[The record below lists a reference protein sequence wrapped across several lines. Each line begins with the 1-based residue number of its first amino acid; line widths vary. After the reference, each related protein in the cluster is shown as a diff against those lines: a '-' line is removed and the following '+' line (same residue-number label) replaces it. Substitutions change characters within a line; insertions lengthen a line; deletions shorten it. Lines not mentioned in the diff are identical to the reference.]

1 MITQHEQGEKPQR
14 KKIKKLE
21 DGKKDK
27 ERSFDKIWDP
37 ITRFKPLSYS
47 RGYLP
52 AILCNQKHH
61 KRQLCEELEKKNPH
75 SFH

>member
-27 ERSFDKIWDP
+27 ERSFDKI
-37 ITRFKPLSYS
+37 
-47 RGYLP
+47 
-52 AILCNQKHH
+52 
-61 KRQLCEELEKKNPH
+61 
-75 SFH
+75 